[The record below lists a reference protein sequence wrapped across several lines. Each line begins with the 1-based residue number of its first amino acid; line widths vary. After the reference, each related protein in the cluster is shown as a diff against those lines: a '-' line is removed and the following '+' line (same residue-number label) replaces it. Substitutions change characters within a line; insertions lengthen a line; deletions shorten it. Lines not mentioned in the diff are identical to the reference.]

1 MASNLLR
8 LDLVS
13 DFGVLFLLGLSS
25 LDQGQVGQFEVSSV
39 QEQKKWLYK
48 IMAQHKTTFSLTG
61 TWSKLE

>member
-13 DFGVLFLLGLSS
+13 DFGVLFLLGLSGF
-25 LDQGQVGQFEVSSV
+25 DQGQVGQFEVSSV

-48 IMAQHKTTFSLTG
+48 IMAQHQTTTSLTG